1 MSERVDLFSVIHKG
15 IRGALFELAGD
26 VARVEVSSTEA
37 VDALVC
43 RVHRVFGYLDEHAA
57 HEDEHTFAA
66 LREVDAKLADELAAE
81 HRGLEAAQAEV
92 IRAVEALAMLDLAA
106 RTAGAARLVCA
117 LNHLI
122 ALQLLH
128 MNREEQEVNRALWA
142 GFDDEALAAVRA
154 RVMSTIPPPRFAE
167 WMELVRIAVNP
178 VERQRA
184 GGARV
189 G

>member
-1 MSERVDLFSVIHKG
+1 MIERVDLFSVIHKG
-15 IRGALFELAGD
+15 IRGALFELAAE

-37 VDALVC
+37 VDRICCHVA
-43 RVHRVFGYLDEHAA
+43 RVLGYLDEHAA
-57 HEDEHTFAA
+57 HEDAHAFVA
-66 LREVDAKLADELAAE
+66 LREVDAKLADELEAE
-81 HRGLEAAQAEV
+81 HRGLEVAQADVE
-92 IRAVEALAMLDLAA
+92 RAAEALAMLDLAGRA
-106 RTAGAARLVCA
+106 AGAARLVCA

-128 MNREEQEVNRALWA
+128 MNREEIEVNRALWA

-154 RVMSTIPPPRFAE
+154 RVVSGIPAPRYAE
-167 WMELVRIAVNP
+167 WMELVRIATNP

-184 GGARV
+184 GGERV